1 MKEYYV
7 YIMASS
13 SLVLYT
19 GVTND
24 IVRRV
29 GEHRYKC
36 IPGFTTRYKVDKL
49 LYFESMNDINLA
61 IAREKQIKAWRREKK
76 FALILSTNPKLTDLS
91 ARWFGQARD

>member
-7 YIMASS
+7 YIMGSG
-13 SLVLYT
+13 SLVLYV

-29 GEHRYKC
+29 GEHRQKC
-36 IPGFTTRYKVDKL
+36 NPGFTSQYQVDRL
-49 LYFESMNDINLA
+49 LYFEATTDINLA

-76 FALILSTNPKLTDLS
+76 FDLILSTNPNLADLG
-91 ARWFGQARD
+91 APWFR